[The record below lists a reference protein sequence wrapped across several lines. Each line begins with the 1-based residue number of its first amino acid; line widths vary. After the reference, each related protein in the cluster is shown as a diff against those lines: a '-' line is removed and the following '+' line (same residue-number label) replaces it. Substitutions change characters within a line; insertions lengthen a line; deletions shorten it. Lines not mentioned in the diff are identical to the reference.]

1 MELNIGGKVAVVTA
15 ASRGLGRAT
24 AEALAAEGVKLAIC
38 SRDEERIFETADYLK
53 AVYEV
58 DVLHGVCDVADPAS
72 IESFKKAVIDRFGTC
87 HILFTN
93 AGGPPPGKVE
103 AFDGDQFKEALE
115 LNLLSTINLT
125 NAFLPYMKDQKW
137 GRIVANTSIS
147 VKQPIPTL
155 ALSNVSR
162 VGVVAYM
169 KSLATEVA
177 SFNVTANVVAP
188 GYIMTE
194 RVTQLLENQAKN
206 EGISF
211 DEAKQR
217 VIDKIPAK
225 TIGKPGNFGALCAF
239 LASEHA
245 AYITGD
251 TILIDGGMYGG
262 LM

>member
-15 ASRGLGRAT
+15 ASRGLGRAA
-24 AEALAAEGVKLAIC
+24 AEALAAEGANLAIC
-38 SRDEERIFETADYLK
+38 SRDEESIFETADYLK

-58 DVLHGVCDVADPAS
+58 DVLYGVCDVTDTAS
-72 IESFKKAVIDRFGTC
+72 IEAFKDNVIDRFKTC

-103 AFDGDQFKEALE
+103 GFSGEQFKDALE
-115 LNLLSTINLT
+115 LNLLSAINLT

-137 GRIVANTSIS
+137 GRIIANTSIT

-162 VGVVAYM
+162 VGVVAYI
-169 KSLATEVA
+169 KSLAAEVA
-177 SFNVTANVVAP
+177 SYNVTANVVAP

-194 RVTQLLENQAKN
+194 RVTQLLENQAQN
-206 EGISF
+206 ENISL

-217 VIDKIPAK
+217 VVGKIPAN
-225 TIGKPGNFGALCAF
+225 TIGKPEDFGALCAF
-239 LASEHA
+239 LASEQA

-251 TILIDGGMYGG
+251 TILIDGGMYSG

>member
-1 MELNIGGKVAVVTA
+1 MELNISGKIAVVTA
-15 ASRGLGRAT
+15 ASRGLGRAA
-24 AEALAAEGVKLAIC
+24 AEALAAEGVNLAIC
-38 SRDEERIFETADYLK
+38 SRDEKKISETADYLK

-58 DVLHGVCDVADPAS
+58 DVLHDVCDVTDTAG
-72 IESFKKAVIDRFGTC
+72 IESFKEKVIDRFNTC

-103 AFDGDQFKEALE
+103 AFNGEEFMKAVE
-115 LNLLSTINLT
+115 LNLVSGINLT

-137 GRIVANTSIS
+137 GRIIANTSVS

-155 ALSNVSR
+155 ALSNVAR
-162 VGVVAYM
+162 VGVVAYI
-169 KSLATEVA
+169 KTLAAEVA

-194 RVTQLLENQAKN
+194 RVTELLENQAKN
-206 EGISF
+206 AGISF
-211 DEAKQR
+211 DEAKQQ
-217 VIDKIPAK
+217 VIGKIPAN
-225 TIGKPGNFGALCAF
+225 TIGKPEDFGSLCAF
-239 LASEHA
+239 LASEQA